1 MKRERKLINID
12 FDGTLCNE
20 ICWTPEMVLSAT
32 PKEDVIKKVNEL
44 YMDHYIVIYTA
55 RQDHL
60 IQSSLEWLRRN
71 NVRWHSW
78 SNLKIPTDV
87 GYLDDKS
94 LKLDDIH
101 TLL

>member
-1 MKRERKLINID
+1 MSRHIINVD
-12 FDGTLCNE
+12 FDGTLTNE
-20 ICWTPEMVLSAT
+20 VCFEIDAVLSAT
-32 PKEDVIKKVNEL
+32 PKKEVVDKVNEL
-44 YMDHYIVIYTA
+44 FVKHYIVIYTA

-60 IQSSLEWLRRN
+60 IPASLEWLRRN
-71 NVRWHSW
+71 NVRYHAF
-78 SNLKIPTDV
+78 SNLKIPTDI